1 MKPGEVPTALGNQTT
16 ELRATRADPAPLLEA
31 ARQTASLVRANAS
44 RAGHS
49 VQVRVVARGE
59 GVRITVAGPQ
69 ANRYREMV
77 ERQMDAML
85 PAARAEIRAQL
96 TRGHR

>member
-59 GVRITVAGPQ
+59 
-69 ANRYREMV
+69 MV